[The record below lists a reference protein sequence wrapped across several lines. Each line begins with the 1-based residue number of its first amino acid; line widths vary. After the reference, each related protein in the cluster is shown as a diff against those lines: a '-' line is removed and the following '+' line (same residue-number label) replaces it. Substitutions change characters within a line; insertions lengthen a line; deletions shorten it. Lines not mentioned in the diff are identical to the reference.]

1 MIIPAAN
8 IEQAS
13 GPKATDEITVHQAF
27 DAMCIFLE
35 AVWQRHGENAEDIAF
50 LLGGTKWADGSPIDP
65 TIWED
70 WLMAVRIS
78 ASARTAAVKSIE

>member
-13 GPKATDEITVHQAF
+13 GPKATDEITVLQAF
-27 DAMCIFLE
+27 HAMCIFLE

-50 LLGGTKWADGSPIDP
+50 LLGGTKWADGSLQRFGK
-65 TIWED
+65 TG
-70 WLMAVRIS
+70 
-78 ASARTAAVKSIE
+78 

>member
-1 MIIPAAN
+1 MR
-8 IEQAS
+8 
-13 GPKATDEITVHQAF
+13 
-27 DAMCIFLE
+27 IFLE

-50 LLGGTKWADGSPIDP
+50 LLGGSKWADGSPIDP

-78 ASARTAAVKSIE
+78 GPAATKS